1 MTKQQPKTRETA
13 ILVAHMQARI
23 DLLEQALREAGY
35 AMCGMCY
42 KEDCLL
48 RPCEGRQAI
57 IDALGDD
64 DD

>member
-1 MTKQQPKTRETA
+1 MTKRQPKTRETA
-13 ILVAHMQARI
+13 MLVARMQARI
-23 DLLEQALREAGY
+23 DKLEQALREAGY

-42 KEDCLL
+42 KEDCL

-64 DD
+64 DV